1 MVDLLSYIVVHTML
15 KPPLQGILFDFDG
28 LILDTETPI
37 FQAWQE
43 MYRKYGEELILADWA
58 EILGKSVEEME
69 PLKDFFRDLDSDNDQ
84 QAILEQISRREIEL
98 VGKQRS
104 LPGVTELIQKAR
116 ESGLKLGIVSS
127 SDLKWVRT
135 HLQRLR
141 LEKFFDDVSCADEV
155 PKAKPDPAL
164 YHLGLKK
171 MNLTPEKVVVLE
183 DSPNGILSAKRAGL
197 YCIAVPNQI
206 TRQLPYYKNGG
217 APDLILDSLHSFPWD
232 ELMKD

>member
-1 MVDLLSYIVVHTML
+1 ML
-15 KPPLQGILFDFDG
+15 KPPLKGILFDFDG

-37 FQAWQE
+37 FEAWQE